1 MFARAACLFL
11 LLSGCALRPRYGDL
25 TTRFVAPETTPAE
38 VQIQVLDRNDVPV
51 PGARIEIGDRV
62 RFKTLTDQDGVFR
75 LPIEKKY
82 ADENALV
89 VVVLP
94 KGVRGYQLVAPG
106 EKPGAPPPTPPP
118 AAPSEIEV
126 AADAGVTTM

>member
-1 MFARAACLFL
+1 MLARAACLLFL
-11 LLSGCALRPRYGDL
+11 LTACSLRPRYQDIAKD
-25 TTRFVAPETTPAE
+25 VAPPELV
-38 VQIQVLDRNDVPV
+38 VQVVDGSNTPV

-62 RFKTLTDQDGVFR
+62 RFKAVTDENGVFR

-94 KGVRGYQLVAPG
+94 KGVKGYRFVTKSAEATPTPG
-106 EKPGAPPPTPPP
+106 EPLD
-118 AAPSEIEV
+118 AA